1 VGKVTLKSNGNK
13 ALSDEFLLKTN
24 GDEALN
30 DVFPQKVTA
39 MKHLTLRKNVSDETM
54 KRLKLLKN

>member
-1 VGKVTLKSNGNK
+1 VGKVTLKSNGCE
-13 ALSDEFLLKTN
+13 ALSGEFLSKSN

-39 MKHLTLRKNVSDETM
+39 MKHLTLRTQ
-54 KRLKLLKN
+54 L